1 MSSPGFNLRA
11 VQPGDNAALARI
23 IRQVFYE
30 FDAPR
35 TGTVFA
41 DPDTDHLF
49 ELFQKKGAVLWVA
62 ELNELVVGCCGIYP
76 TEGLNPDTAELVKF
90 YLDATARGCGLGR
103 ALLEKS
109 LQSVRE
115 LGYRHCYLESLP
127 VFGKSVRLYEQQGF
141 RRVDQRLG
149 NSGHSSCDI
158 WMIKDL

>member
-1 MSSPGFNLRA
+1 MSSPAFILRA

-62 ELNELVVGCCGIYP
+62 ELDERVMGCCGIYP
-76 TEGLNPDTAELVKF
+76 TAELEPGTVELVKF
-90 YLDATARGCGLGR
+90 YLDAAARGKGIGR
-103 ALLEKS
+103 ALMEKS
-109 LQSVRE
+109 LAAARA
-115 LGYRHCYLESLP
+115 LGYRRCYLESLSHFSKA
-127 VFGKSVRLYEQQGF
+127 VHLYEQQGF
-141 RRVDQRLG
+141 RVLPHRMG
-149 NSGHSSCDI
+149 ASGHSSCNI
-158 WMIKDL
+158 WMLKDL